1 MLKVASCTV
10 GRTVVS
16 PNFFGLMRYYYCII
30 MGLCS
35 ASSAIMVVT
44 KQTQKIS
51 GSHIGW
57 DEVYRLRY
65 ATVEWQKHSGQ
76 TSPHAGRFYGVR
88 GVL

>member
-1 MLKVASCTV
+1 
-10 GRTVVS
+10 
-16 PNFFGLMRYYYCII
+16 
-30 MGLCS
+30 
-35 ASSAIMVVT
+35 MVVT
-44 KQTQKIS
+44 KKTQKIS

-76 TSPHAGRFYGVR
+76 TSPNAGRFYGVR

>member
-1 MLKVASCTV
+1 
-10 GRTVVS
+10 
-16 PNFFGLMRYYYCII
+16 
-30 MGLCS
+30 
-35 ASSAIMVVT
+35 MVVT